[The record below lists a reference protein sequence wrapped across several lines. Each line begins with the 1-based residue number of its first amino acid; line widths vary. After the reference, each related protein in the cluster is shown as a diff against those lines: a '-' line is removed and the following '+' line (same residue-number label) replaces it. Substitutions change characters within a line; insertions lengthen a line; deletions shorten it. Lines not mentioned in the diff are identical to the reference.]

1 MFIFGA
7 ANKEE
12 LDAIEAMGHEVLR
25 VASADDVDKFVEPDG
40 EMTPEEERETHPIVY
55 VDCNIHDFL
64 KWLESSWDMNEIDQC
79 SLTHPFN
86 EKKVVDAGQ

>member
-25 VASADDVDKFVEPDG
+25 VASADDVDKLGLFLLRRP
-40 EMTPEEERETHPIVY
+40 TRRC
-55 VDCNIHDFL
+55 VDPVGAKSPSINAC
-64 KWLESSWDMNEIDQC
+64 ESAMN
-79 SLTHPFN
+79 
-86 EKKVVDAGQ
+86 